1 VKRFMLD
8 TNAVSYLVHKRS
20 ARLQN
25 RLEQLSGEDRVCISV
40 VTEAEMR
47 YGVALK
53 PDAQRLAY
61 TVEIVLSGLE
71 ILPWTSE
78 AAKAYATLR
87 AENKLRGL
95 AAGNLDLLIAA
106 HAIAVGAVLVTSDGA
121 ISRLV
126 GGLVTVNWAD
136 DLRPN

>member
-1 VKRFMLD
+1 MLD

-20 ARLQN
+20 ERLQS
-25 RLEQLSGEDRVCISV
+25 RLEQLSPEDRVSISV

-53 PDAQRLAY
+53 PDAQRLAH
-61 TVEIVLSGLE
+61 TVEAVLSAVE
-71 ILPWTSE
+71 ILPWTSD
-78 AAKAYATLR
+78 AAMAYAALR
-87 AENKLRGL
+87 SKNKLRGL

-106 HAIAVGAVLVTSDGA
+106 HAMAVGAVLVTSDIA

-136 DLRPN
+136 DLRRN